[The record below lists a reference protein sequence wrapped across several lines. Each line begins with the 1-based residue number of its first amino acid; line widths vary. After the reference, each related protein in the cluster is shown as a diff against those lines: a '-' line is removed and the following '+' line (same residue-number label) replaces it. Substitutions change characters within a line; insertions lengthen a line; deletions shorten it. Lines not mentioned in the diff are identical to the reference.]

1 MERRRGLVPAQSG
14 EGSGPSAPLV
24 LGLLEA
30 YVRGDEDAVLAAL
43 HPDVEFVPMLVA
55 TGARREPYRGHGGFL
70 EYLRDSR
77 AVMLDVAIAVRAVQE
92 DQDVVVVLAEVT
104 GSAAGGPVEA
114 AVTYVFRIRDG
125 LVVHGIVG
133 SDPDRARRAF
143 GLDTAPAPIEPGET
157 PDELAPLELRLLA
170 ERQSV
175 PTVRRAVDAYV
186 GAAGADPEYRHDI
199 CLAISEACTNAIV
212 HAYVDRPGEE
222 GSGPLDV
229 TARKRED
236 RIVISVE
243 DEGRGMIARLD
254 SPGLGLGLVLMSRLA
269 ARCTITTPPERP
281 RGCRIELEFLLRSEA
296 GSRAANG

>member
-1 MERRRGLVPAQSG
+1 MERRRALQQVQPGK
-14 EGSGPSAPLV
+14 EGGPFAPIV

-30 YVRGDEDAVLAAL
+30 YADGDETAILAAL

-55 TGARREPYRGHGGFL
+55 TGARREPYRGHAGFL
-70 EYLRDSR
+70 QYLRDSR

-104 GSAAGGPVEA
+104 GSAAGGPLDA

-143 GLDTAPAPIEPGET
+143 GLDTAPARIAAGEG
-157 PDELAPLELRLLA
+157 PDDLAPLELHLLA

-186 GAAGADPEYRHDI
+186 GAAGADPEHRHDI
-199 CLAISEACTNAIV
+199 CLALSEACTNAV
-212 HAYVDRPGEE
+212 LHAYVDRTDEE
-222 GSGPLDV
+222 GPGPLDV
-229 TARKRED
+229 TAGKRGD
-236 RIVISVE
+236 RVIFSVE
-243 DEGRGMIARLD
+243 DQGRGMTARLD
-254 SPGLGLGLVLMSRLA
+254 SPGLGLGLVLMARLA
-269 ARCTITTPPERP
+269 AQCTITTPPERP
-281 RGCRIELEFLLRSEA
+281 RGCRIELEFLLRDEP
-296 GSRAANG
+296 AASATA